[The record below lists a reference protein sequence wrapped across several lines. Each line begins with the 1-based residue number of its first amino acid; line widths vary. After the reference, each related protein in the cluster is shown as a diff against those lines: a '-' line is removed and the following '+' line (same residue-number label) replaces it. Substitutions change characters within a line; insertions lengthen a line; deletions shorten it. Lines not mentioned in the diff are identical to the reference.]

1 MTGAGRVL
9 VVEDEVL
16 IRMLA
21 VDMLL
26 DLGRE
31 ADEAGSAGEA
41 LAMLRAPGAA
51 YAVVLLD
58 LGLPDKHGDDLV
70 REIRQ
75 THADLPLVV
84 ASGEDQVEVKA
95 RLEKFAPIRFLGK
108 PYDLDG
114 LKKQSKAQSDRL
126 TARSGELQTFVSAAT
141 TTIVAVNS
149 AAATDTVSRLIAS
162 WSNSERDSGSMD
174 IPLRCI
180 VHTMNCDSPGPGE
193 SFICAGACLT
203 RRRRLDVSGGR
214 SPQA

>member
-1 MTGAGRVL
+1 
-9 VVEDEVL
+9 
-16 IRMLA
+16 
-21 VDMLL
+21 MLL

-51 YAVVLLD
+51 YALVLLD

-75 THADLPLVV
+75 SHADLPLVV

-114 LKKQSKAQSDRL
+114 LKNAVEQS
-126 TARSGELQTFVSAAT
+126 VS
-141 TTIVAVNS
+141 
-149 AAATDTVSRLIAS
+149 
-162 WSNSERDSGSMD
+162 
-174 IPLRCI
+174 
-180 VHTMNCDSPGPGE
+180 
-193 SFICAGACLT
+193 
-203 RRRRLDVSGGR
+203 
-214 SPQA
+214 